1 MNKTFLRKIMDLLLD
16 QKSEILK
23 QAAREVDID
32 TEGDEIDEIQGNML
46 IEMTNQLNTRN
57 TAKLSQI
64 EAALKRVEDG
74 TYGKCQDCEEAIAE
88 KRLLHNPHFQTC
100 VVCAEER
107 EREEKQ
113 RKRF

>member
-1 MNKTFLRKIMDLLLD
+1 MNKTFLRKIWCLLHD

-23 QAAREVDID
+23 QSARPIDID
-32 TEGDEIDEIQGNML
+32 TEGDEIDEIQGIML

>member
-16 QKSEILK
+16 QKNEILK
-23 QAAREVDID
+23 QAAREVDVD

-46 IEMTNQLNTRN
+46 IEMTNQLNIRN
-57 TAKLSQI
+57 SAKLSQI
-64 EAALKRVEDG
+64 EAALKRIEEDK
-74 TYGKCQDCEEAIAE
+74 YGKCQDCDDPIPE
-88 KRLLHNPHFQTC
+88 KRLLSNPYFQTC
-100 VVCAEER
+100 VTCAEER